1 VKAIAVEAKTRF
13 FKFSSKRVSRLREC
27 NEKRILKNF
36 FFHVIPACG
45 SAGYMKRDELELTEA
60 QRKRVEGALDT
71 VPFAKLLGIQV
82 EEVVEGRS
90 VLTMPVRPDLKQNHG
105 VVHGGAIASL
115 IDSAMAF
122 AIIPLLAEKERTT
135 TVDLTIHYLRPLT
148 EGVAKSTARVV
159 RAGRRVIT
167 VSAEVVDHKEQLVA
181 TAVSTYLR
189 LTPDAN

>member
-1 VKAIAVEAKTRF
+1 M
-13 FKFSSKRVSRLREC
+13 KF
-27 NEKRILKNF
+27 
-36 FFHVIPACG
+36 
-45 SAGYMKRDELELTEA
+45 AGAELTEA

-71 VPFAKLLGIQV
+71 VPFAKLLGIQLEDV
-82 EEVVEGRS
+82 SEGRS
-90 VLTMPVRPDLKQNHG
+90 VLTMPVRADLKQNHG

-167 VSAEVVDHKEQLVA
+167 VSAEVVNHKEQLVA